1 MNASLEPL
9 PAPGASWDE
18 GAFEGIFR
26 RCYAE
31 IYRYVYRIVGS
42 GPAAE
47 DLAQETFLRLYQQRF
62 SPQRNHNVRAWL
74 FRVATRLAFNWLR
87 EAGRRER
94 RDQRFFIQANEALSQ
109 AGPEEYVERRAEQE
123 RVREALA
130 CLKPVQAQA
139 LLLRHAGLSYREIA
153 DVLDIAPGSV
163 GTTLA
168 RAAEAFQKA
177 YGRVLLEEERRK
189 DHAETSSA

>member
-9 PAPGASWDE
+9 PAPGAPWDE
-18 GAFEGIFR
+18 DVFEGIFR

-62 SPQRNHNVRAWL
+62 PPQREHNVRAWL
-74 FRVATRLAFNWLR
+74 FRVATHLAFNWLR
-87 EAGRRER
+87 ENGRRER
-94 RDQRFFIQANEALSQ
+94 RNQRLSIEAHEAQSLAS
-109 AGPEEYVERRAEQE
+109 PDEYVEHRAEQE
-123 RVREALA
+123 RVRKVLA

-139 LLLRHAGLSYREIA
+139 LLLRHAGLSYREVA
-153 DVLDIAPGSV
+153 DVLGIAPGSV
-163 GTTLA
+163 GTILT
-168 RAAEAFQKA
+168 RAAEAFQKV
-177 YGRVLLEEERRK
+177 YERMLMEEERRA
-189 DHAETSSA
+189 DHAGT

>member
-1 MNASLEPL
+1 MNVSLEPL
-9 PAPGASWDE
+9 PAPGAPWDE
-18 GAFEGIFR
+18 DVFEGIFR

-47 DLAQETFLRLYQQRF
+47 DLTQETFLRLYQQRF
-62 SPQRNHNVRAWL
+62 PPGREHNVRAWL
-74 FRVATRLAFNWLR
+74 YRVATHLAFNWMR

-94 RDQRFFIQANEALSQ
+94 RDHRFSAEQADVLSADDPQ
-109 AGPEEYVERRAEQE
+109 EHVERRAEQE
-123 RVREALA
+123 LVRKALA
-130 CLKPVQAQA
+130 GLKPVQAQA

-153 DVLDIAPGSV
+153 DVLGIAPGSV

-168 RAAEAFQKA
+168 RAVEAFEKA
-177 YGRVLLEEERRK
+177 YARVRMQEERRE
-189 DHAETSSA
+189 DHAGTREA